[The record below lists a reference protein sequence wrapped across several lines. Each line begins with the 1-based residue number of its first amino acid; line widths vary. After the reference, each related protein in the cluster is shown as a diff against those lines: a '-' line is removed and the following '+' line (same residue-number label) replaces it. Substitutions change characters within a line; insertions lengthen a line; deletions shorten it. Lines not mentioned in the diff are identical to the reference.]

1 MIFRK
6 NLMKTIRKLNDP
18 DLLDIFAK
26 SKNQ

>member
-1 MIFRK
+1 MIFK
-6 NLMKTIRKLNDP
+6 KKVMKTIRKLNDP